1 MEMILHAKSSVSC
14 REYPDT
20 AQEHITFLG
29 RVLFENS
36 KRLISTFIP
45 ILNLFGQNNLKARG
59 VPEDAANYHLNH
71 VIRP

>member
-1 MEMILHAKSSVSC
+1 MHAKSSTSC
-14 REYPDT
+14 RKYPDT
-20 AQEHITFLG
+20 AQDHITFLG

-45 ILNLFGQNNLKARG
+45 ILNMFGQNNVKARG
-59 VPEDAANYHLNH
+59 VPEDAANYHLSE